1 MATAEPTTETG
12 TVSGSDTTT
21 SKEASH
27 MSKAQ
32 GQFTIIDYNDAL
44 TLTGYIGSNLAK
56 TQMYNPD
63 NGSYTPDW
71 KTKNLVLTPSLYVIG
86 TTADQIATANVTS
99 VKWYVG
105 DSNTAITASF
115 SCKITKQSQS
125 VTVFPICRSSPTF
138 LPHWPYSKPIPQP
151 FSKKYPYN
159 SLRHGLLHPLLYNFG
174 DFRPDQQSF
183 I

>member
-1 MATAEPTTETG
+1 
-12 TVSGSDTTT
+12 
-21 SKEASH
+21 

-86 TTADQIATANVTS
+86 TTADQIVTANVTS
-99 VKWYVG
+99 VKWYG
-105 DSNTAITASF
+105 DTLWAIA
-115 SCKITKQSQS
+115 
-125 VTVFPICRSSPTF
+125 
-138 LPHWPYSKPIPQP
+138 
-151 FSKKYPYN
+151 KKYLGNGSRYKEIV
-159 SLRHGLLHPLLYNFG
+159 SLNGLKSNVIYSGMKLKIPNK
-174 DFRPDQQSF
+174 
-183 I
+183 